1 MSIKRYTNRFL
12 IPLLA
17 LLASCSNTKH
27 LPAGETLF
35 NGAKVHIDD
44 KVVSK
49 TEKNIL
55 INDLEGV
62 IRPRPNSKIFGIPYK
77 LAIYNAAGTPKKKK
91 GLRNW
96 LRNKVGEPPVLTSSI
111 HIAANK
117 DLMINVLQ
125 NRGYFYSI
133 VSSKMVTDKKRK
145 TTAVFDVTTG
155 LQYTINKTA
164 FISDSSVISR
174 DIDSNFANSTL
185 LKSGQPYNL
194 DLIKGERTRIDMLL
208 KEKGFYF
215 FKPDYMI
222 VLVDTTI
229 GGMKANMYVKLK
241 KNVPDQVYN
250 AYIINNIYIY
260 PNYKLRGNGE
270 DTSKAK
276 AVVVDG
282 YSIVDVHKTFK
293 TDIFVR
299 SMEFEKGDLYSLGD
313 QNISL
318 SRLVNLGTFKFVK
331 NRFDPVG
338 DSMLDVYY
346 YLTQFPRKSL
356 SFQLGG
362 LTQNDD
368 RAGLEGDVSWRNRNA
383 FKGGEELLFKVDG
396 GFEAQYSGIEKE
408 PNIYNLS
415 AETDLSFPKFEV
427 PFIDINSS
435 SQYVPRSIVKL
446 NYTYE
451 SESDLLRI
459 NSYTVSY
466 GFDWKEGPHKEHQFY
481 PFNFTYVKTDT
492 LGHADSL
499 DQLYGNLI
507 FDGII
512 LGPTYEF
519 TYNTQ
524 GTKTQRKNDFYF
536 DGLIDLSGN
545 ILGLAEHADYN
556 TNPQTIFGS
565 RYAQYAKLQP
575 DFRYYL
581 HFNPNTTFA
590 ARIMAGIGIPYGNS
604 DELPN
609 IKQFWAGGN
618 SDLRGFPS
626 RLVGPGTYNE
636 YYTTEHDAN
645 APTYIE
651 TLGDM
656 KLELNAELRQHVY
669 KFINLGVFSDAG
681 NIWTY
686 HANPAFPGGQF
697 TSDFYKQLATDVGF
711 GLRFDFKIL
720 LVRLDLGMP
729 VFEPWLPDGQ
739 QWVLNKIAFGDPS
752 WRKDNLVFNIAIG
765 YPF

>member
-1 MSIKRYTNRFL
+1 MKRYTNRFL
-12 IPLLA
+12 IPLLV

-35 NGAKVHIDD
+35 NGSKVKIDD

-49 TEKNIL
+49 TEKKIL
-55 INDLEGV
+55 ISSLTGV
-62 IRPRPNSKIFGIPYK
+62 VRPRPNSKLFGIPIK
-77 LAIYNAAGTPKKKK
+77 LTIYNVAGVPKKKK

-96 LRNKVGEPPVLTSSI
+96 LRNKVGEPPVLMSSV
-111 HIAANK
+111 HIPANK

-125 NRGYFYSI
+125 NRGYFYAT
-133 VSSKMVTDKKRK
+133 VSSKLETSRKRK
-145 TTAVFDVTTG
+145 TTAIFDVATG
-155 LQYTINKTA
+155 PQYTIKKTV
-164 FISDSSVISR
+164 FVGDSSVISNY
-174 DIDSNFANSTL
+174 IDSDFANSTL
-185 LKSGQPYNL
+185 LQPGQPYNL
-194 DLIKGERTRIDMLL
+194 DLIKGERSRIDRLL
-208 KEKGFYF
+208 KEKGFYY
-215 FKPDYMI
+215 FKPDYLI

-241 KNVPDQVYN
+241 SDVPDDMYN
-250 AYIINNIYIY
+250 AYTINNIYIY
-260 PNYKLRGNGE
+260 PNYKLHGKQA
-270 DTSKAK
+270 DTLKSN
-276 AVVVDG
+276 AVLVDG
-282 YSIVDVHKTFK
+282 YNIVDIHKTFK
-293 TDIFVR
+293 PDIFVR
-299 SMEFEKGDLYSLGD
+299 SMEFEKGDLYSLND
-313 QNISL
+313 QNTSL
-318 SRLVNLGTFKFVK
+318 SRLVNMGTFKFIK
-331 NRFDPVG
+331 NRFDPIG
-338 DSMLDVYY
+338 DSALDVYY

-356 SFQLGG
+356 SFQLGA

-368 RAGLEGDVSWRNRNA
+368 RAGIEGSVSWRNRNT
-383 FKGGEELLFKVDG
+383 FKGGEELLFKVNG
-396 GFEAQYSGIEKE
+396 GFEAQYSGIEKQ

-427 PFIDINSS
+427 PFIQVYSS
-435 SQYVPRSIVKL
+435 SQYVPRSIIKL

-459 NSYTVSY
+459 NSYTASY
-466 GFDWKEGPHKEHQFY
+466 GYDWKEGPHKEHQLY
-481 PFNFTYVKTDT
+481 PINFTYVKTDT
-492 LGHADSL
+492 LGHAAQL
-499 DQLYGNLI
+499 DKLYGNLI
-507 FDGII
+507 FNGII

-519 TYNTQ
+519 TYNSQ
-524 GTKTQRKNDFYF
+524 GTKTQKKNDFYF

-545 ILGLAEHADYN
+545 ILGLAENADYS
-556 TNPQTIFGS
+556 TNPQTLLGS
-565 RYAQYAKLQP
+565 RYAQYVKLQP

-581 HFNPNTTFA
+581 HINPNTTFA

-604 DELPN
+604 EELPN

-636 YYTTEHDAN
+636 YYTTENDKT

-656 KLELNAELRQHVY
+656 KLELNAELRQHIY
-669 KFINLGVFSDAG
+669 KFVNVGVFSDAG

-686 HANPAFPGGQF
+686 HANPAFKGGQF

-720 LVRLDLGMP
+720 LLRFDLGMP
-729 VFEPWLPDGQ
+729 VYEPWLPDGQ
-739 QWVLNKIAFGDPS
+739 QLVLNKIAFGDS
-752 WRKDNLVFNIAIG
+752 RWRKDNLVFNIAIG